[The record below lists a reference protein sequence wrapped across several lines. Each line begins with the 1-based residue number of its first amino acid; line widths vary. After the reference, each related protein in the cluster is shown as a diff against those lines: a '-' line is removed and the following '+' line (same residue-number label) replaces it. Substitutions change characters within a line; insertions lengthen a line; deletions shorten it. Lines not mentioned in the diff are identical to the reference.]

1 MKDFEMGDCP
11 VSANL
16 RLPFIGTSANG
27 RHCTVSCDQVVTA
40 LISDGFTVLGRGPKS
55 LIYQRVSGRSG
66 RIRTSGPC
74 LPKTVLY
81 QAELHSAVIP
91 SCFGDDWRARS
102 RTVWFRQAR
111 GLGTTVKG
119 TRASG
124 L

>member
-81 QAELHSAVIP
+81 QAELHSVRAGLYSAKAPAIQPKRGFADFRAAAVNAP
-91 SCFGDDWRARS
+91 VRCRS
-102 RTVWFRQAR
+102 R
-111 GLGTTVKG
+111 
-119 TRASG
+119 
-124 L
+124 